1 MVVDCL
7 EALGAMIDR
16 PSGEDVDALKA
27 RNRYAREVIAGNEV
41 QLSHRPSSAVHSQA
55 SAPRVISR
63 SLPSPGSPART
74 GYLLAIVAILLASV
88 VLYLLLDF
96 ESASIGLFVL
106 SLVLMAGWF
115 VFTTAPPKSAQ

>member
-1 MVVDCL
+1 MS
-7 EALGAMIDR
+7 DR
-16 PSGEDVDALKA
+16 PTLEEVDAIKA

-74 GYLLAIVAILLASV
+74 GYLLAIVAILLASE

-115 VFTTAPPKSAQ
+115 VFATAPPKSAQ